1 MLQKV
6 INLFYLYSGMRL
18 FGFVF
23 FIFILS
29 LSANSQVKENINL
42 YGTVTDASSGQ
53 PLAGASISITDARM
67 GGIADSSGNYFFRN
81 IPSGHHLIEIS
92 HTGYTTVVDHIDAV
106 TTLQKNIKLVRSV
119 VENQGVT
126 VTGVT
131 SATSTRNMPISVAL
145 VRKSDL
151 LQTPATNIID
161 ALSKQPGISQ
171 VSTGPAISK
180 PVIRGLGYN
189 RVVVMNDGARQE
201 GQQWGDE
208 HGIEIDEASVSR
220 AEILKGPA
228 SIMYGS
234 DALAG
239 VIHFI
244 TNTPSPEGSI
254 KGNIFTSYQTN
265 NRQLGLNGNFQGAK
279 NGFNW
284 NVYGS
289 SKSAKDYKNKYDGR
303 VLNSR
308 FNEKNFGGYI
318 GVNKRWG
325 FSHLVFSSFN
335 QNIGLVEGDRDE
347 ASGNFLLFAGSP
359 LERIAEKNE
368 LNSRE
373 LFTPKQNVQHYKIM
387 SDNSFVFG
395 ASRLKLNVGYQDNLR
410 KEFGNPEDE
419 EETELFFDLKTIN
432 YNLQWRLPEIN
443 NLETT
448 LGVSGMQQR
457 NTNKG
462 QESIIPDYSFF
473 DIGGFAFVQKTINQL
488 VFSGGLRFDNRSINS
503 KKLMDNASVKF
514 NAFKKTFSTFSGSAG
529 FSYAPAEMLVFKV
542 NAARGFR
549 APTLSELASNGAHEG
564 TNRYE
569 YGQLNLEAE
578 KSLQFDAGVDMNYEH
593 VSFSLS
599 AFHNR
604 INDFI
609 FYQRLQNNRGTDSL
623 ISIDGEELE
632 AFQYNQNNA
641 KLVGLEAS
649 IDIHP
654 HPLDWLHFNNTFS
667 FVRGRFDNEVDGTDN
682 LPGIPAIRNL
692 SEIKAN
698 FDKGKKTVR
707 NIYFLVE
714 MDNTFDQKNPFTGY
728 NTETKTEGYSLFNA
742 AFGADIYNKQKSIFN
757 IHFAANNLTDKAYQN
772 HLSRLKYTAINNAT
786 GRNGVYNMGRNF
798 SIKLNVPLSF
808 SSM

>member
-1 MLQKV
+1 
-6 INLFYLYSGMRL
+6 MRL
-18 FGFVF
+18 FGFVVTLVF
-23 FIFILS
+23 LTLS
-29 LSANSQVKENINL
+29 VKSQVKENINL
-42 YGTVTDASSGQ
+42 YGTITDASTGLA
-53 PLAGASISITDARM
+53 LAGASISITDARM

-92 HTGYTTVVDHIDAV
+92 HTGYTTVVDHIDALSS
-106 TTLQKNIKLVRSV
+106 LQKNFQLVRSV

-131 SATSTRNMPISVAL
+131 SATSTRNMPISVGL

-151 LQTPATNIID
+151 MQSTATNIID

-244 TNTPSPEGSI
+244 TNTPSPEGII

-265 NRQLGLNGNFQGAK
+265 NGQVGLNGNIQGAK

-308 FNEKNFGGYI
+308 FNEKNYGGYI

-335 QNIGLVEGDRDE
+335 QNIGLVEGERDE
-347 ASGNFLLFAGSP
+347 VNGNFLLFPGSS
-359 LERIAEKNE
+359 LERIANHDE
-368 LNSRE
+368 LDSRE

-387 SDNSFVFG
+387 SDNSFVVG
-395 ASRLKLNVGYQDNLR
+395 ASRLKLNVGYQENLR

-419 EETELFFDLKTIN
+419 AETELLFDLKTIN

-457 NTNKG
+457 NINKG
-462 QESIIPDYSFF
+462 EESIIPDYSFF
-473 DIGGFAFVQKTINQL
+473 DIGGFAFAQKTIGQL

-503 KKLMDNASVKF
+503 KKLMDNSSIKF

-529 FSYAPAEMLVFKV
+529 FSYAPTEKVIIKV
-542 NAARGFR
+542 NTARGFR

-569 YGQLNLEAE
+569 YGQLNLDAE

-593 VSFSLS
+593 VSFSVS
-599 AFHNR
+599 AFYNR
-604 INDFI
+604 INGFI
-609 FYQRLQNNRGTDSL
+609 FYQRLQNNMGGDSL
-623 ISIDGEELE
+623 ISVDGEELE
-632 AFQYNQNNA
+632 AFQYNQDDA
-641 KLVGLEAS
+641 KLSGLEAS

-654 HPLDWLHFNNTFS
+654 HPLDWLHFINTFS
-667 FVRGRFDNEVDGTDN
+667 FVRGRFDKEVDGTDN
-682 LPGIPAIRNL
+682 LPGIPAIRNI
-692 SEIKAN
+692 SEIKAT
-698 FDKGKKTVR
+698 FDRGKKAVR

-714 MDNTFDQKNPFTGY
+714 MDNTFNQKNPFTGY
-728 NTETKTEGYSLFNA
+728 NTETETKGYSLLNA
-742 AFGADIYNKQKSIFN
+742 GLGAEFYNKEKSFLN
-757 IHFAANNLTDKAYQN
+757 IHFAVNNLTDKAYQN
-772 HLSRLKYTAINNAT
+772 HLSRLKYTAVNNLT
-786 GRNGVYNMGRNF
+786 GRNGVFNMGRNF
-798 SIKLNVPLSF
+798 SFKLNVPLSF
-808 SSM
+808 SYN